1 MSTLKQPERT
11 EGRPFSGLDQEQDV
25 SQYEVEGTVKKVFDL
40 MTFNSGFT
48 KREFV
53 VTTDEKYP
61 QDIKLECVK
70 DKCSML
76 DDLNENDR
84 VKVSFN
90 LRGNEYNEKFYVNL
104 QAWRIEK
111 GAGAAAPADSGIPP
125 ELDEEPLD
133 GDDLPF

>member
-1 MSTLKQPERT
+1 M
-11 EGRPFSGLDQEQDV
+11 